1 MEPDMKKYQAIA
13 STYRCK
19 RAKTDGLI
27 QVFNEHS
34 YVMAEYNDRTGVVRW
49 LRVVLATQKASVE
62 QWLAEQYPVQAHK
75 PAAVAPATA
84 TRVRR
89 KA

>member
-1 MEPDMKKYQAIA
+1 MKNFQSIA

-19 RAKTDGLI
+19 RAKADGLI

-34 YVMAEYNDRTGVVRW
+34 YVMAEYNDRTGDVRW

-62 QWLAEQYPVQAHK
+62 QWLAEQYPVQVRK
-75 PAAVAPATA
+75 PAVVAPT
-84 TRVRR
+84 TPVRR

>member
-1 MEPDMKKYQAIA
+1 MKNYQAIA

-19 RAKTDGLI
+19 RAKADGLI

-34 YVMAEYNDRTGVVRW
+34 YVMAEYNDSTGVVRW

-62 QWLAEQYPVQAHK
+62 QWLAEQYPVRTRTQ
-75 PAAVAPATA
+75 VAEAPQSA
-84 TRVRR
+84 RRR